1 MQFKIQWQSSGW
13 LWFGLGI
20 LLVSLRFCSMQFEI
34 QQQSMG
40 WLWFGLGILQVFFQ
54 DSVQFFY
61 EFWIFLVIFII
72 FVIGK
77 QMSFDSFIW
86 IFVLL
91 ASFTFDFQIIYF
103 ENRAWRSFNP
113 FDDTRSCNSKIGLL
127 FIFVVI
133 LGFLKFSFRLFNFI

>member
-1 MQFKIQWQSSGW
+1 MI
-13 LWFGLGI
+13 WFGNFTS
-20 LLVSLRFCSMQFEI
+20 VFEI
-34 QQQSMG
+34 LFYAIWNTAAIHGLIMI
-40 WLWFGLGILQVFFQ
+40 WFGNFTSVFEISFFQ

>member
-1 MQFKIQWQSSGW
+1 MI
-13 LWFGLGI
+13 WFGNFTS
-20 LLVSLRFCSMQFEI
+20 VFEI
-34 QQQSMG
+34 LFHAIWNTAAIHGLIMI
-40 WLWFGLGILQVFFQ
+40 WFGNFTSVFEISFFQ

-113 FDDTRSCNSKIGLL
+113 FDNTRSCNSKIGLL